1 MTREQRNFSIISTNF
16 ACIHSSNLSL
26 TSRITNTTRLVR
38 SHFKNRYLDDNTSLV
53 LDSDLILAREKTN
66 LYLSLCDLLSTFALQ
81 HTFRSHFFMLTS
93 SISSHV
99 ATLLS
104 SKDKHLRLGRWP
116 FYLFVVFNLLTRF
129 PVGSCPP
136 IFPNTPEKQQSEFLE
151 SPYQAG
157 GLQTHH

>member
-1 MTREQRNFSIISTNF
+1 MTLEQRNSSIISTNF

-116 FYLFVVFNLLTRF
+116 IYRFIVSNLLT
-129 PVGSCPP
+129 SIPP
-136 IFPNTPEKQQSEFLE
+136 W
-151 SPYQAG
+151 
-157 GLQTHH
+157 